1 MTRIKSWP
9 RTDLFVKNPPARLS
23 SENLAAAANWLGEQ
37 DDALFFVVKKY
48 GPPPL
53 WAREATFKTL
63 VHIIL
68 EQQVSLASANACFQK
83 LLVLFGE
90 KPFEPTVFLTFSDE
104 NLREIGFS
112 RQKTSY
118 SRHLAEAIIFE
129 KIDLAS
135 LENLPDEAVKLELKK
150 LKGIGDWTADIF
162 LSECL
167 LRPDILPKGDI
178 AMLEAI
184 KVLKKLPARPLHDDF
199 IKITEHWRPWRSVGT
214 RLLWHFYLKEIRT
227 AATGIGSFLPEK

>member
-1 MTRIKSWP
+1 M
-9 RTDLFVKNPPARLS
+9 NARLS
-23 SENLAAAANWLGEQ
+23 SENLAAAANWLAER
-37 DDALFFVVKKY
+37 DESLFFVVKKH

-53 WAREATFKTL
+53 WAREPNFKTL
-63 VHIIL
+63 VHLIL

-83 LLVLFGE
+83 LLVLFDG
-90 KPFEPTVFLTFSDE
+90 KPFRPEFFLTFSDE
-104 NLREIGFS
+104 MLRGIGFS
-112 RQKTSY
+112 WQKTGY
-118 SRHLAEAIIFE
+118 SRLLAEALISQ
-129 KIDLAS
+129 KLDLAA
-135 LENLPDEAVKLELKK
+135 LEGLSDEAVKTELKK

-167 LRPDILPKGDI
+167 LRPDILPRGDI

-199 IKITEHWRPWRSVGT
+199 IQITEHWRPWRSVGT

-227 AATGIGSFLPEK
+227 AATGTGSFLPEK

>member
-1 MTRIKSWP
+1 M
-9 RTDLFVKNPPARLS
+9 KNPPIRLS
-23 SENLAAAANWLGEQ
+23 SENIAAAADWLAGQ
-37 DDALFFVVKKY
+37 DPVLFHVVKKY

-53 WAREATFKTL
+53 WAREPNFKTL
-63 VHIIL
+63 VHLIL

-83 LLVLFGE
+83 LLVLFDGQ
-90 KPFEPTVFLTFSDE
+90 PFEPIVFLTFSDE
-104 NLREIGFS
+104 KLRAIGFS

-118 SRHLAEAIIFE
+118 SRHLADALIAE
-129 KIDLAS
+129 KLDLAA
-135 LENLPDEAVKLELKK
+135 LENLPDEAVKTELKK

-167 LRPDILPKGDI
+167 LRPDVLPKGDI

-184 KVLKKLPARPLHDDF
+184 KVLKSLPARPAHDHF
-199 IKITEHWRPWRSVGT
+199 LTITEHWRPWRSVGT
-214 RLLWHFYLKEIRT
+214 RLLWHFYLNEIRT